1 MLFVPDGPD
10 IPQSLLSEQRNG
22 NLMFM
27 IGAGVSVAAGLP
39 LFGRLAELAYERLG
53 QAIPG
58 KPDSLATQAEVE
70 ALAAGQY
77 DRLIGLLERRLVYRG
92 ADWQQRSEEHTSEL
106 QSLMR
111 ISYAVFCL
119 QQKPTNRV
127 IIG

>member
-77 DRLIGLLERRLVYRG
+77 DRLIGLLARRLVYRG
-92 ADWQQRSEEHTSEL
+92 SDWQQPKHEVRNGITEPG
-106 QSLMR
+106 
-111 ISYAVFCL
+111 
-119 QQKPTNRV
+119 KPKRWAERKRR
-127 IIG
+127 

>member
-1 MLFVPDGPD
+1 
-10 IPQSLLSEQRNG
+10 
-22 NLMFM
+22 MFM

-92 ADWQQRSEEHTSEL
+92 ADWQPPKNEVRNAITEH
-106 QSLMR
+106 
-111 ISYAVFCL
+111 V
-119 QQKPTNRV
+119 KPTRWASFAAHRDFLD
-127 IIG
+127 ISRGGAGFPGRS

>member
-1 MLFVPDGPD
+1 
-10 IPQSLLSEQRNG
+10 
-22 NLMFM
+22 MFM

-77 DRLIGLLERRLVYRG
+77 DPLIGLLERRLVYRG
-92 ADWQQRSEEHTSEL
+92 ADWQQPKNKFRHAITEL
-106 QSLMR
+106 VQPKRGASL
-111 ISYAVFCL
+111 AA
-119 QQKPTNRV
+119 TRV
-127 IIG
+127 LIDIAPGDNASPGIVTANFTPY